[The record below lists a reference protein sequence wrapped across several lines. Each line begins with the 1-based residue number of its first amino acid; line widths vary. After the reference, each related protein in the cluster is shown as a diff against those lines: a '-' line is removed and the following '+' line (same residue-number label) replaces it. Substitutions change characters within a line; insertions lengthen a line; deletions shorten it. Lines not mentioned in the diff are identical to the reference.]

1 MMIYALAAD
10 GWCEIARLGVDAE
23 RGGGRSSS
31 SLMSTAIESETTWN
45 SWTVVFA
52 RAIINSRGE

>member
-31 SLMSTAIESETTWN
+31 SLMSTAVGRVDITST
-45 SWTVVFA
+45 
-52 RAIINSRGE
+52 ILC